1 MRRSFQ
7 LIEPRRLSLVKPTID
22 TRFHI
27 DFNWWENNDRNWR
40 VYLRSYLCAEHQ
52 NLFVES
58 QNSEMVDWVDPQTA
72 EVQPVDGLQH
82 TLISH
87 CARQPGF
94 ITEHTAVV
102 DAIFRLFLA
111 NGNLP
116 LSCVELGER
125 LGKPPMTILRTLTGG
140 RVYKGVRPILD

>member
-1 MRRSFQ
+1 
-7 LIEPRRLSLVKPTID
+7 LIEPRRISLVKPTIQ

-27 DFNWWENNDRNWR
+27 DFNWWESNDRDWR
-40 VYLRSYLCAEHQ
+40 VYLRSYLCPEHQ
-52 NLFVES
+52 KLFTGS
-58 QNSEMVDWVDPQTA
+58 QALETVDWVDPATA
-72 EVQPVDGLQH
+72 EVQPVDGVQH
-82 TLISH
+82 ILISH

-94 ITEHTAVV
+94 ISEHTAVV

-116 LSCVELGER
+116 MSCVELGER
-125 LGKPPMTILRTLTGG
+125 LGKPPETILRTLTGV

>member
-52 NLFVES
+52 ALFVES
-58 QNSEMVDWVDPQTA
+58 QNSELVDWVDPQTA

>member
-52 NLFVES
+52 SLFVES

-116 LSCVELGER
+116 LSCIELGER